1 MEFSEATELEQ
12 CFRRWYVWTVDP
24 PGTYYLQVVQR
35 LFKENQIAEGRFVAL
50 GRQLRILNGFQ
61 RVLIFEIG
69 RLFFKI
75 GGQRFA

>member
-1 MEFSEATELEQ
+1 
-12 CFRRWYVWTVDP
+12 
-24 PGTYYLQVVQR
+24 VVQQ